1 MSYVKTSS
9 QPPGL
14 GTDETAVTL
23 DDGSVIAVS
32 ADVAPQTN
40 GAPSVIKSTARAI
53 HADGSPVVDAQA
65 QPVTSVFT
73 YTPTVVQ
80 ANDQTQFAAVQK
92 DCLMAVLGEPTTTIM
107 TDPIHGAAL
116 ANASIRNRIAAL
128 AIAGPVNSGALL

>member
-1 MSYVKTSS
+1 MSYSKTSPVPS
-9 QPPGL
+9 GL
-14 GTDETAVTL
+14 GADETAVTL

-80 ANDQTQFAAVQK
+80 ANDATQLAAVQK
-92 DCLMAVLGEPTTTIM
+92 DCLMVVLGEPTTTIM
-107 TDPIHGAAL
+107 TDPIHAAAL
-116 ANASIRNRIAAL
+116 ANASIRNRLAAL
-128 AIAGPVNSGALL
+128 AAAGSIDAGALL